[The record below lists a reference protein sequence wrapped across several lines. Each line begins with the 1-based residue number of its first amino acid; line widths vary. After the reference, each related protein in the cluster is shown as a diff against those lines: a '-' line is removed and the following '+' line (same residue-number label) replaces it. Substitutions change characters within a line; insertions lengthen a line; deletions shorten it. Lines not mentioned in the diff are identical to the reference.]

1 MSPYAVTKTQQK
13 RLKKNIQFSNPNTT
27 HQTEADM
34 EETPI
39 EQSTDSH
46 TNQKTFGL
54 TTDELVEIHLTA
66 TMFKK
71 IKQRYEIPT

>member
-46 TNQKTFGL
+46 TN
-54 TTDELVEIHLTA
+54 
-66 TMFKK
+66 
-71 IKQRYEIPT
+71 